1 MVNLTQENTMSR
13 MQQPDFH
20 VDAPMAFDDAEA
32 PIDPWSLD
40 EIEGASEIDS
50 LHSDWLAD
58 ASFD

>member
-1 MVNLTQENTMSR
+1 MSP
-13 MQQPDFH
+13 MQHPDFS
-20 VDAPMAFDDAEA
+20 VDAPVAFDDAEA

-40 EIEGASEIDS
+40 EIESSSGIDS